1 VRGRCF
7 RIFLLVTITLWFG
20 VVVPLHPRGAI
31 KLGGSCASAPGRTCC
46 LPAKGTSPSQDS
58 KSNKPFDP
66 QCAVCHFVATLDLP
80 VAIGLDVPSLGF
92 VSVLP
97 PVAPSDAPVLLFTP
111 TWSERGPPVA

>member
-7 RIFLLVTITLWFG
+7 RILLLVTITLWFG
-20 VVVPLHPRGAI
+20 VVVPLHPRGVI
-31 KLGGSCASAPGRTCC
+31 KLGGSCAATSGKSCC
-46 LPAKGTSPSQDS
+46 APAKGTTPQDS

-80 VAIGLDVPSLGF
+80 PAIGLDVPALGF
-92 VSVLP
+92 VSVIP
-97 PVAPSDAPVLLFTP
+97 PVAPSDAPVLPFTP